1 MARISTYTIDSSI
14 DGTEF
19 VLGREADGT
28 TKQFSMSALQ
38 TYLATTISPT
48 TVFATIDVNG
58 GAVDGTPIGAN
69 SASTGAFTNITAS
82 GTAGITGNA
91 TVGGTLGVTGVT
103 TMVDVNVTG
112 ELNFDGSAGTAGYYL
127 QSSGD
132 GVTPVWDQ
140 LSLNDL
146 SDVLIADNS
155 LYIGHDPT
163 ATDSTAQYNIAVGAT
178 ALDAI
183 TTGDRNIAIGHNAGT
198 AITTGLSNV
207 IVGGLAG
214 DALDTGGF
222 NVAMGR
228 SALTTDVKGSKSVAI
243 GFGT

>member
-19 VLGREADGT
+19 LLGREADGT

-38 TYLATTISPT
+38 TYLATAISPT
-48 TVFATIDVNG
+48 TTFSTITVSG
-58 GAVDGTPIGAN
+58 GGSSVINSTTIGSGTP
-69 SASTGAFTNITAS
+69 SSGAFTTISAS
-82 GTAGITGNA
+82 SNATITGNA

-112 ELNFDGSAGTAGYYL
+112 EINFDGAPGTAGQYL

-132 GVTPVWDQ
+132 GVTPVWDT

-178 ALDAI
+178 ALDAV
-183 TTGDRNIAIGHNAGT
+183 TTGDQNIAIGHNALG
-198 AITTGLSNV
+198 ASTTS
-207 IVGGLAG
+207 AG
-214 DALDTGGF
+214 
-222 NVAMGR
+222 NVA
-228 SALTTDVKGSKSVAI
+228 I
-243 GFGT
+243 